1 MKKITLCLC
10 ALMCLLLTA
19 CSSGPEKT
27 VAEYCDS
34 FKNIDASD
42 LSENVGEDAF
52 LSEDTAQFFVDY
64 IEEISKKTE
73 YEIKS
78 VDSDGETAAVEVEFT
93 YADAS
98 PVITE
103 FMEGYLAQALPMVF
117 SGSDDEEMELLAET
131 EFKKAL
137 ENAEVSTAT
146 KTVNFNCVKIDGGW
160 KIEETPEEM
169 TDILSGNIIGTLE
182 ELFQS

>member
-34 FKNIDASD
+34 VKNIDASD
-42 LSENVGEDAF
+42 LSENVGED
-52 LSEDTAQFFVDY
+52 EFFVDY

-103 FMEGYLAQALPMVF
+103 FMEGYLAQALPMAF

-160 KIEETPEEM
+160 EIEETPEEM